1 MIKDGKVTS
10 LGLSFETWNKL
21 NTLCNEFEL
30 NRSQIIKLL
39 IDMLFE
45 MYTVGQKIDRSLSK
59 NEPLKIQSD
68 GYGITL
74 STDDIKDLS
83 ETIQKAINKLQNGI
97 VIVPPRHKK
106 KVRIA
111 RKRAA

>member
-10 LGLSFETWNKL
+10 LGLSFQSWKKL
-21 NTLCNEFEL
+21 EILCDEFQL

-39 IDMLFE
+39 IDMLYE
-45 MYTVGQKIDRSLSK
+45 MYEVGKKIDRSISK

-83 ETIQKAINKLQNGI
+83 ETIQKAISKLENGV
-97 VIVPPRHKK
+97 VIVPPRQKK
-106 KVRIA
+106 KLRIS
-111 RKRAA
+111 RKLVA

>member
-10 LGLSFETWNKL
+10 LGLSFETWEKL
-21 NTLCNEFEL
+21 ETLCKEFQL

-45 MYTVGQKIDRSLSK
+45 MYEVGKKIDRSISK
-59 NEPLKIQSD
+59 NEPLTIHSD

-74 STDDIKDLS
+74 STEDIKDLS
-83 ETIQKAINKLQNGI
+83 ETIQKAVKKLENGV
-97 VIVPPRHKK
+97 VIVPPKQKK
-106 KVRIA
+106 KLRIS
-111 RKRAA
+111 RKQVA

>member
-21 NTLCNEFEL
+21 NTLCHEFEL

-45 MYTVGQKIDRSLSK
+45 MYTVGQKLTVH
-59 NEPLKIQSD
+59 
-68 GYGITL
+68 Y
-74 STDDIKDLS
+74 
-83 ETIQKAINKLQNGI
+83 QKMN
-97 VIVPPRHKK
+97 H
-106 KVRIA
+106 
-111 RKRAA
+111 